1 MEVLAAKSLKKR
13 CNSSSKRAVR
23 CVDTGVI
30 YASCSDAADILS
42 LDGILINPR
51 NILHVCQGIQKKT
64 AGLRWVYVEDDLMV
78 GDK

>member
-13 CNSSSKRAVR
+13 CNASQKKAVR
-23 CVDTGVI
+23 CVDTGVV

-64 AGLRWVYVEDDLMV
+64 AGLRWEYAEKHLV
-78 GDK
+78 GAK